1 MKRRLEGLIIIE
13 QLKIIEELK
22 ILFRQPEVA
31 LELLEKLPFLA
42 LVSGSCHMPLADPGS

>member
-1 MKRRLEGLIIIE
+1 MKRHLKDLIIIE

-31 LELLEKLPFLA
+31 FELLEKLLFLA
-42 LVSGSCHMPLADPGS
+42 LVSGSCCIPLADPGS

>member
-1 MKRRLEGLIIIE
+1 MKRHLKNLIIIE

-31 LELLEKLPFLA
+31 FELLEELLLA
-42 LVSGSCHMPLADPGS
+42 LVSGSCCIPLADPGS

>member
-1 MKRRLEGLIIIE
+1 MKRHLKDLIIIE

-31 LELLEKLPFLA
+31 LELLEKLSFVA
-42 LVSGSCHMPLADPGS
+42 LVSGSCHIPLADPGS